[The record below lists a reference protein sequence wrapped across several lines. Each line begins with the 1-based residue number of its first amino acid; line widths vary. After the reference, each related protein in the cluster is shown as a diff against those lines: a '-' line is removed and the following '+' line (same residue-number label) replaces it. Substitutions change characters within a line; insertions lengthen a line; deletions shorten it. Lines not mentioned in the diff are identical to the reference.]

1 LTQNNEDY
9 KDVTIDRNQFERWP
23 PVWVAEN
30 LLDLAGPLH
39 DGGQEDDARIG
50 IATENSDNVEM
61 APGDVPMTASGIID
75 TTGVSQ
81 PPQLRTL
88 QQISLHKTDQ
98 TINIVTG
105 NKILNQDDTPSYFTS
120 AFPTIFPWGMGKHM
134 DLRHSQEK
142 KDKLDF
148 KKWIQ
153 LLLTNSSGYIL
164 AVN

>member
-1 LTQNNEDY
+1 
-9 KDVTIDRNQFERWP
+9 
-23 PVWVAEN
+23 
-30 LLDLAGPLH
+30 
-39 DGGQEDDARIG
+39 
-50 IATENSDNVEM
+50 M

-98 TINIVTG
+98 TINVVTG
-105 NKILNQDDTPSYFTS
+105 NKILNQGDTPSYFTS
-120 AFPTIFPWGMGKHM
+120 AFPTMFPWGTGKHI
-134 DLRHSQEK
+134 DLRRSQEK

-153 LLLTNSSGYIL
+153 LLLTNSSRYIP